1 MLSTN
6 LINLQRPA
14 AEFLVETHDR
24 IWKLDPKKNS
34 KKWVRLK
41 YDLKWFLY
49 CRGPEIVGNPMIYSM
64 GLNLMAHLC
73 LSFPKA
79 AIPGHKELLFPL
91 SSLVRPFTLGTH
103 EAHTA
108 RGGGPNISWIH
119 HPLFEKTWSSP
130 TFKFCGFTVTK
141 NSEFLRGPKKKRLR
155 KQHWLNI
162 PLKTSFDYTWSWD
175 RLPLVHW
182 NPTLH
187 NHEGF
192 LFWIKVWSKRQ
203 WKGTHVAM

>member
-1 MLSTN
+1 MK
-6 LINLQRPA
+6 A
-14 AEFLVETHDR
+14 G
-24 IWKLDPKKNS
+24 S
-34 KKWVRLK
+34 KKKLWNEWCWNMIKMFFSRESNDLWV
-41 YDLKWFLY
+41 
-49 CRGPEIVGNPMIYSM
+49 EIWWHTFVYLFREKPS
-64 GLNLMAHLC
+64 
-73 LSFPKA
+73 
-79 AIPGHKELLFPL
+79 LLFTL

-108 RGGGPNISWIH
+108 RGGFNKSWIH
-119 HPLFEKTWSSP
+119 HPLFGYMIFTNMEKL
-130 TFKFCGFTVTK
+130 CGFTVTK
-141 NSEFLRGPKKKRLR
+141 NSEFLRGPKKNGLR
-155 KQHWLNI
+155 KQHIDWTSHL
-162 PLKTSFDYTWSWD
+162 TSFDYTWSWD